1 MSRIPWLYGL
11 IAAVLFGLSTPF
23 TKLLLGTTSPT
34 LMAGLLYLGSG
45 IGLGCWYLITKE
57 RSRGREPGLSRSDYS
72 WLACAIVFGGIAA
85 PILLLFGLSQTTA
98 YSASL
103 LLNLEGV
110 LTAVIAWR
118 FFKEHWNRRVL
129 VGMVCI
135 TAGGV
140 LLSSGSLNERALLGN
155 LAVAGAC
162 FCWAIDNNMTR
173 NISAANPVQIA
184 ALKGLIAGTCNVIL
198 GLVVGASM
206 PPVAAVATIV
216 VLGLCTYG
224 ISLVF
229 YIISLRSIGTAR
241 TGAYFSTAPFVG
253 AVVSWLLLHEPF
265 MANSG
270 LAAILMAAGV
280 WLHLTEDHEHHHH
293 HMEMTH
299 EHSHAHDD
307 HHQHE
312 HRSDDPAGEPHSHVH
327 VHQAVTHKHP
337 HYPDLH
343 HRHSHD

>member
-1 MSRIPWLYGL
+1 MYGL
-11 IAAVLFGLSTPF
+11 VAAVLFGLSTPF
-23 TKLLLGTTSPT
+23 AKLLLGNISST

-45 IGLGCWYLITKE
+45 VGLSFWYLITKK
-57 RSRGREPGLSRSDYS
+57 RSRGQEASLSRRDLP
-72 WLACAIVFGGIAA
+72 WLTGAILFGGISA
-85 PILLLFGLSQTTA
+85 PILLLYGLSQTTA

-110 LTAVIAWR
+110 LTAVIAWL

-129 VGMVCI
+129 IGMACI

-140 LLSSGSLNERALLGN
+140 LLSSGSLNQSALIGN
-155 LAVAGAC
+155 LAVVAAC
-162 FCWAIDNNMTR
+162 LCWAIDNNMTR

-184 ALKGLIAGTCNVIL
+184 ALKGMVAGTCNVIL
-198 GLVVGASM
+198 GLALGATM
-206 PPVAAVATIV
+206 PPLAAVATIV
-216 VLGLCTYG
+216 ALGLCTYG

-229 YIISLRSIGTAR
+229 YILSLRFIGTAR

-265 MANSG
+265 LANSG
-270 LAAILMAAGV
+270 LAAILMAVGV
-280 WLHLTEDHEHHHH
+280 WLHLTEDHEHLHHH
-293 HMEMTH
+293 HELTH
-299 EHSHAHDD
+299 AHSHNHDE

-312 HRSDDPAGEPHSHVH
+312 HQAEDPIGEPHSHEH
-327 VHQAVTHKHP
+327 VHLAVTHKHP

-343 HRHSHD
+343 HRHTHE